1 MDASASC
8 WRQHDGGLASE
19 VEQGRRCTTVPRLGR
34 RCYGGSPSPLENTL
48 GGKGDRVAQAAS
60 EQRTGPTATLPKE
73 DDTHRKKTSL
83 DGTARTTKCRKFD

>member
-1 MDASASC
+1 MTVPVAGDSRTALL
-8 WRQHDGGLASE
+8 Q
-19 VEQGRRCTTVPRLGR
+19 QGWRCTTVHRLGR

-48 GGKGDRVAQAAS
+48 GGKGDRVDQHSQSAS